1 MSRRTHKAP
10 QVVSGTVEDEE
21 ITLRDLTFTQL
32 RRLGIGK
39 FYVYGADNREANAD
53 GFTQLKPVS
62 DGRLRGQ
69 ETPPFRDFLH
79 QTLMYVMIYRINF
92 YYHIL
97 MFFSVLPSH
106 SYGDQFHYQHRFPTP
121 EHVSKAITTF
131 FEMNCVGKPMQIQSR
146 FHNPWEFDDFAV
158 HMPYYALTEKE
169 KHNDEHVQRGDFC
182 CLMPDPGERK
192 NPQDPPIP
200 QRNEDLGDLHKY
212 PIEQHKGFCFKRKA
226 VTVSYSLSPHSSW
239 RKSRLMVEKDLPLRP
254 FS

>member
-10 QVVSGTVEDEE
+10 QVVSGTVQDEE
-21 ITLRDLTFTQL
+21 ITLIDLTFTQL

-69 ETPPFRDFLH
+69 ETPLFRGFLH
-79 QTLMYVMIYRINF
+79 QTLMYVMIYRINV

-97 MFFSVLPSH
+97 MFFSVSPSH

-169 KHNDEHVQRGDFC
+169 KHKDEHVQRGDFC
-182 CLMPDPGERK
+182 CLMPNPGERK
-192 NPQDPPIP
+192 NPQDPPVP
-200 QRNEDLGDLHKY
+200 QRNEGLGDLHKY
-212 PIEQHKGFCFKRKA
+212 PIEQHKGFCFERKA
-226 VTVSYSLSPHSSW
+226 VTVSC
-239 RKSRLMVEKDLPLRP
+239 
-254 FS
+254 